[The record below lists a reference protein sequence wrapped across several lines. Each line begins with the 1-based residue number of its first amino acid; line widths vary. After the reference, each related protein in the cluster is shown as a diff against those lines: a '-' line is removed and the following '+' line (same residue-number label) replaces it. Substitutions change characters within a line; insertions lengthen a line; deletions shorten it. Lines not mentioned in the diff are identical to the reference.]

1 MKVECEK
8 MMRVVN
14 LRVTAVN
21 KTEVQL
27 TSQWRK
33 ESTEKY
39 PIIQKKAE
47 KTEPE
52 LDGTKR
58 KQTKKPKT
66 VDFKVTV

>member
-1 MKVECEK
+1 MH
-8 MMRVVN
+8 VVN
-14 LRVTAVN
+14 PRVTAVN
-21 KTEVQL
+21 RTEVQQ

-47 KTEPE
+47 KNAPQ

>member
-1 MKVECEK
+1 
-8 MMRVVN
+8 MMHVVN
-14 LRVTAVN
+14 PRVTAVN

-39 PIIQKKAE
+39 PIIQKAE
-47 KTEPE
+47 KNEPE